1 MRTRGINFWKIKILA
16 ELSKPE
22 EKKFINI
29 KTEPKN
35 AEEEQNYEIAL
46 FFVATKINKQKL
58 VA

>member
-1 MRTRGINFWKIKILA
+1 MRIRGINFWQIKILA

-35 AEEEQNYEIAL
+35 IEEEQNYEIAL
-46 FFVATKINKQKL
+46 YMIEKGIGEQKL